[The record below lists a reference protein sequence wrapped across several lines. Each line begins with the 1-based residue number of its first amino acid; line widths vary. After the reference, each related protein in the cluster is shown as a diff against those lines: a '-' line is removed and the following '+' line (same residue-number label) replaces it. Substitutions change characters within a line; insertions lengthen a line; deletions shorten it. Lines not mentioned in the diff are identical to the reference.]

1 MQVLFLE
8 YVRRNCATL
17 GHGGR
22 GLPGV
27 HYWARWSPC
36 SPSAGL
42 DLVLTSSACVL
53 LLSLYRDRAGH
64 CSCTDRPQQPWHDLR
79 EWKLCLQH
87 HWHCPQEW
95 WDTRLCWWGISRSM
109 HRGSCLRNFRSRT
122 IPPPLTQR
130 WRSPICKV
138 VCQTLSAGAS
148 VGVERDISKDGR
160 SFPAVHGGSWS
171 QKLCEHGGRPN
182 VSPSVHSALSLESG

>member
-1 MQVLFLE
+1 MNILFSLELNVNLFVQINIDQGLHSSKRQNPCLFNLVELFLAQDKNKKHVWLFSFIVVE
-8 YVRRNCATL
+8 RTRLTWWFVRRNCATL

-64 CSCTDRPQQPWHDLR
+64 CSCTDRPQQPRHDLR
-79 EWKLCLQH
+79 ERKLCLQH
-87 HWHCPQEW
+87 HRHCPPEW
-95 WDTRLCWWGISRSM
+95 
-109 HRGSCLRNFRSRT
+109 
-122 IPPPLTQR
+122 
-130 WRSPICKV
+130 
-138 VCQTLSAGAS
+138 
-148 VGVERDISKDGR
+148 
-160 SFPAVHGGSWS
+160 
-171 QKLCEHGGRPN
+171 
-182 VSPSVHSALSLESG
+182 